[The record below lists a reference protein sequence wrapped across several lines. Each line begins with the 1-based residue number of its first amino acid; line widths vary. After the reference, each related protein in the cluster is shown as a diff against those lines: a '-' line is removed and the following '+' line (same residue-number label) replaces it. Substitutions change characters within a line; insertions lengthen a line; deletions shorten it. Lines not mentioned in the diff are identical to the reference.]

1 MVRKLLLPMMVLLL
15 VGVSSYADALVLCFN
30 SSGSVFVSD
39 VCRGGMV
46 QLNPSA
52 TGLVGPT
59 GATGPAGPT
68 GATGATG
75 PAGATGATGP
85 TGSQGPSGTGTGMI
99 AIVSDDPE
107 FGVSLSAGTTPGIT
121 VDRVSN
127 GQYIVTF
134 PSSVIEC
141 AGVASAVTGGG
152 IVNVQ
157 MGNFGNN
164 QATVFIVNFN
174 NGTINFLNVGFSL
187 AVVCNPVPG

>member
-1 MVRKLLLPMMVLLL
+1 
-15 VGVSSYADALVLCFN
+15 
-30 SSGSVFVSD
+30 
-39 VCRGGMV
+39 
-46 QLNPSA
+46 
-52 TGLVGPT
+52 
-59 GATGPAGPT
+59 
-68 GATGATG
+68 
-75 PAGATGATGP
+75 
-85 TGSQGPSGTGTGMI
+85 MI